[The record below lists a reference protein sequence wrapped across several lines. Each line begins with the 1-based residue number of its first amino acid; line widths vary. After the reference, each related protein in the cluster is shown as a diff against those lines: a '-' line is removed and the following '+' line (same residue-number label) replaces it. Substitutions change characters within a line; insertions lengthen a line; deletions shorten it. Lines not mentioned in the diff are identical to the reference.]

1 MRCLLDK
8 VTARHIMEGM
18 LKLVEGRSGTST
30 DIELFALYFYQRASS
45 SNITLFIL
53 PQTYTLLKRLN
64 HLSRYSMIIRRF
76 LAATQVSY
84 PARYF
89 KRWAR
94 RLQEYGFT
102 KEDAEVLALATFGT
116 TPNRDILGM
125 HIVATSDQPMINQW
139 GTYHGEIQKRLSNMQ
154 RNLEVPYCHV
164 SLPIVERPE
173 LIRTLR

>member
-1 MRCLLDK
+1 MRCPLDK

-18 LKLVEGRSGTST
+18 LKLGEGRSMTSA
-30 DIELFALYFYQRASS
+30 DIFALYFYQRAHSN
-45 SNITLFIL
+45 NITLFIL
-53 PQTYTLLKRLN
+53 PQTYNLLKRLN
-64 HLSRYSMIIRRF
+64 HLSRYVVIIRRF

-116 TPNRDILGM
+116 TSSGDILGIHM
-125 HIVATSDQPMINQW
+125 VATSDQPMINQW
-139 GTYHGEIQKRLSNMQ
+139 RAYHGKIQKRLSNMQ

>member
-18 LKLVEGRSGTST
+18 LKLVEGRPATSA
-30 DIELFALYFYQRASS
+30 ELFALHFYQRAHSI
-45 SNITLFIL
+45 NITLFIL
-53 PQTYTLLKRLN
+53 PQTYNLLKRLN
-64 HLSRYSMIIRRF
+64 HLSRYVVPIRHF

-102 KEDAEVLALATFGT
+102 KEDAAVLALATFGT
-116 TPNRDILGM
+116 TPNGDILGM

-139 GTYHGEIQKRLSNMQ
+139 RAYHGEIQKRLSNMQ
-154 RNLEVPYCHV
+154 RNLEAPYCHV
-164 SLPIVERPE
+164 SLPTVERPNLLE
-173 LIRTLR
+173 L